1 MMGVPVSATYGPTWQ
16 KESVAPG
23 DLPRRR
29 RLDELQGP
37 ICNPS
42 GRWRLWQV
50 QSMMENKEN
59 QSHPIFDKI
68 LELLKRLPWMDIL
81 IDVANF
87 GMKFL
92 KGSNK
97 TGLYEVLSH
106 ESILEF
112 HDHKGNRATYR
123 KRQKVRYLQDNII
136 AYQDQAWGD
145 GEILHRYRCSPG
157 KPVDRYRLGHKTHI
171 LISLREVK
179 NKGDKDEF
187 NIQRE
192 IRNGFLR
199 CEEQWETEI
208 SHPTDHLKIRLLFP
222 KGRYPQRVV
231 ILESDRQRSQVLPS
245 ASIRTLP
252 DGRCQATWE
261 QANPRLHERYILK
274 WAW

>member
-1 MMGVPVSATYGPTWQ
+1 MTE
-16 KESVAPG
+16 KE
-23 DLPRRR
+23 DNLPQQIFNKL
-29 RLDELQGP
+29 LD
-37 ICNPS
+37 
-42 GRWRLWQV
+42 
-50 QSMMENKEN
+50 
-59 QSHPIFDKI
+59 IF
-68 LELLKRLPWMDIL
+68 KRLPWMDIL
-81 IDVANF
+81 INF
-87 GMKFL
+87 GKF
-92 KGSNK
+92 
-97 TGLYEVLSH
+97 GLEFLNRPAKMGMYEVLEY
-106 ESILEF
+106 ESTLEF
-112 HDHKGNRATYR
+112 HDPKGIRATYR

-199 CEEQWETEI
+199 SEEQWETEI

-222 KGRYPQRVV
+222 KSRYPQRVV
-231 ILESDRQRSQVLPS
+231 ILESDRQRSQVLPVS
-245 ASIRTLP
+245 AIQTLP
-252 DGRCQATWE
+252 DGHCQATWE

>member
-1 MMGVPVSATYGPTWQ
+1 MR
-16 KESVAPG
+16 SVASD
-23 DLPRRR
+23 DLPHRR

-42 GRWRLWQV
+42 GRWRLWQD
-50 QSMMENKEN
+50 QSMTENKETQSN
-59 QSHPIFDKI
+59 QILDKF
-68 LELLKRLPWMDIL
+68 LDLLKRLPWMDIL

-87 GMKFL
+87 GIKFVQ
-92 KGSNK
+92 GSNK
-97 TGLYEVLSH
+97 TGLYEVLTH

-112 HDHKGNRATYR
+112 HDAKGQRATYY

-145 GEILHRYRCSPG
+145 GEILQRYRCSPG

-179 NKGDKDEF
+179 NKGDEDEF
-187 NIQRE
+187 NIQRG

-199 CEEQWETEI
+199 NEEQWETEI
-208 SHPTDHLKIRLLFP
+208 SHPTDQLKIRLLFP
-222 KGRYPQRVV
+222 KDRYPRRVV
-231 ILESDRQRSQVLPS
+231 VLESDHQRSQVLPS
-245 ASIRTLP
+245 SAIRTLP
-252 DGRCQATWE
+252 DGRCQVTWE

-274 WAW
+274 WVW